1 MIAPEMPMNDHP
13 ELTQH
18 EFLTVRELAEL
29 LRIKERKV
37 YDLAASGDVPVSRAT
52 GKLLF
57 PRREIEA
64 WIANASSGGATKGS
78 GPRPAICLGSHDPLL
93 EWAIR
98 QSRCGLASFFEGSLD
113 GLNRFCADEGVMA
126 GLHLHDE
133 ASGEWNLPHVA
144 NRCSG
149 ENAVLVSW
157 ARRSR
162 GLVLRPDLDGDVT
175 GLFDLAGRIF
185 IPRQKDTGT
194 QRLFEALA
202 ADAGLSLQDL
212 RVTDTAPSETD
223 SVIAVA
229 EGLADATFGLEALA
243 RQYNLPFVPV
253 IEERFDLLV
262 DRRSWFEP
270 QMQRLLAFCRSD
282 SFQSHAGHMAGY
294 RLEDLGAVLWNA

>member
-1 MIAPEMPMNDHP
+1 MTDQTDP
-13 ELTQH
+13 TQH

-57 PRREIEA
+57 PRRAIET
-64 WIANASSGGATKGS
+64 WIANASSGGVTKPI

-98 QSRCGLASFFEGSLD
+98 QSRCGLASFFEGSLG
-113 GLNRFCADEGVMA
+113 GLERFCAGEGVMA
-126 GLHLHDE
+126 GLHIHDE
-133 ASGEWNLPHVA
+133 ATGDWNLAQVA
-144 NRCSG
+144 ERCAE

-162 GLVLRPDLDGDVT
+162 GLVLRPSLDGQVT
-175 GLFDLAGRIF
+175 GLSDLAGHMF
-185 IPRQKDTGT
+185 IPRQQETGT
-194 QRLFEALA
+194 QRLFERLA
-202 ADAGLSLQDL
+202 TDAALSLA
-212 RVTDTAPSETD
+212 TMSFTETAPSETD
-223 SVIAVA
+223 AVIAVA
-229 EGLADATFGLEALA
+229 EGRGDATFGLEALA
-243 RQYNLPFVPV
+243 RQYGLPFIPV

-270 QMQRLLAFCRSD
+270 PVQRLISLCRSE
-282 SFQSHAGHMAGY
+282 SFLSHAGHMAGY
-294 RLEDLGAVLWNA
+294 CLDDLGEVRWNA

>member
-1 MIAPEMPMNDHP
+1 MIAVEMPMTDHP
-13 ELTQH
+13 DLTQH

-57 PRREIEA
+57 PRREVEA
-64 WIANASSGGATKGS
+64 WIASASSGAPKPA

-113 GLNRFCADEGVMA
+113 GLERFRAGEGVMA
-126 GLHLHDE
+126 GLHIHDE

-144 NRCSG
+144 KVCAG
-149 ENAVLVSW
+149 ENAALVSW

-162 GLVLRPDLDGDVT
+162 GLVLRPQLDGKVK
-175 GLFDLAGRIF
+175 GLKDLAGHMF

-194 QRLFEALA
+194 QQLFETLA
-202 ADAGLSLQDL
+202 ADAALALGDL
-212 RVTDTAPSETD
+212 RVTETAPSETD
-223 SVIAVA
+223 AVIAVA
-229 EGLADATFGLEALA
+229 EGRGDATFGLESLA
-243 RQYNLPFVPV
+243 RQYGLPFIPI

-270 QMQRLLAFCRSD
+270 QVQRMIAFCRSD
-282 SFQSHAGHMAGY
+282 SFLSHAGHVAGY
-294 RLEDLGAVLWNA
+294 RLDDLGEVRWNA